1 MRDCLKSERSMKNYN
16 RTKYTCWFSNIATAS
31 VFSLP
36 SMLFVTFH
44 EMYGISYTLLGTLL
58 LVNFS
63 TQLIIDLVFTFFSQK
78 FNLKATIRIMPLI
91 TSLGLFTYAL
101 VPYYFPRFA
110 VYGLFAGTVIF
121 SISAGLCEVLVSP
134 LISALPSERHDKDLS
149 ILHSLYGWGVVTVVL
164 LSSAYFKIF
173 GTGNWVYLTLFWASL
188 PLISSFLFFTS
199 PIPEM
204 NLTPSGDEKG
214 KLKFS
219 KEIIMC
225 AVCIFLGSASENIMT
240 DWISSF
246 MEKSLLVPKAAGD
259 VLGMAVFALLLA
271 STRSV
276 YAKFGKNIVKTLLLG
291 MTGAAV
297 CYIVAGCSPNVIAA
311 FIASILIGVCTSML
325 WPGTLIMMEEK
336 VPSPGVAAY
345 ALMAACGDLGASFGP
360 QLTGIIVDRVSVSS
374 FAQKLGVQY
383 FLSPEQIGFKVGM
396 LCAAVFPV
404 LGAVW
409 VFYIKKSTAKSNR

>member
-1 MRDCLKSERSMKNYN
+1 MKNYN

-36 SMLFVTFH
+36 SLLFVTFH

-63 TQLIIDLVFTFFSQK
+63 TQLVIDLVFTFFSDK
-78 FNLKATIRIMPLI
+78 FNLKTTIRITPLI

-101 VPYYFPRFA
+101 VPYFFPEFA

-121 SISAGLCEVLVSP
+121 SVAAGLCEVLVSP
-134 LISALPSERHDKDLS
+134 LVSSLPSEHHDKDLS
-149 ILHSLYGWGVVTVVL
+149 VLHSLYGWGVVTVVL
-164 LSSAYFKIF
+164 LSSVYFKIF
-173 GTGNWVYLTLFWASL
+173 GTEKWVYLTLFWASL

-204 NLTPSGDEKG
+204 NLTPSDNDKG
-214 KLKFS
+214 RLKIS
-219 KEIIMC
+219 REIVMC
-225 AVCIFLGSASENIMT
+225 ALCIFLGSASENIMT

-259 VLGMAVFALLLA
+259 ILGMAVFALLLA

-291 MTGAAV
+291 MMGAAV
-297 CYIVAGCSPNVIAA
+297 LYIVAGCSPNVIIA

-336 VPSPGVAAY
+336 IPSPGVAAY

-360 QLTGIIVDRVSVSS
+360 QITGIIVDNVSVSS
-374 FAQKLGVQY
+374 FAQRLGVQY
-383 FLSPEQIGFKVGM
+383 SLSPEQIGFKIGM
-396 LCAAVFPV
+396 LCAAVFPI
-404 LGAVW
+404 LGTIW
-409 VFYIKKSTAKSNR
+409 LIYIKKSSPKKEH